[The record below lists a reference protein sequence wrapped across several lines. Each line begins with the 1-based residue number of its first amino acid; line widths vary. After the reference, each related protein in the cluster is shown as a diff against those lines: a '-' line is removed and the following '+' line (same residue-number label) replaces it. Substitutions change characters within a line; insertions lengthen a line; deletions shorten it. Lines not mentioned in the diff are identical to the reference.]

1 MFKVTTPSPEVGPL
15 QKHLNATYY
24 TLRWGLGL
32 IAIAFPVVLV
42 AGGALYIGT
51 SLQGSMS
58 AYYHAEMDGRSMRD
72 WFVGTLFALGALL
85 YLYKGFSKPEN
96 VLLNVAGFFAVCVA
110 IFPMEWPSGSGGAI
124 LSFHGASAIGVFVC
138 LALVAWFTA
147 ADTLKLVDESRRQ
160 RYARR
165 YKILAGLMVASP
177 VIAYVISVILQRRGA
192 LVLVAEVL
200 GIWFFA
206 AYWLLKS
213 REMRETQADVLGLQ
227 GSLELE

>member
-1 MFKVTTPSPEVGPL
+1 M
-15 QKHLNATYY
+15 A
-24 TLRWGLGL
+24 
-32 IAIAFPVVLV
+32 
-42 AGGALYIGT
+42 
-51 SLQGSMS
+51 
-58 AYYHAEMDGRSMRD
+58 
-72 WFVGTLFALGALL
+72 
-85 YLYKGFSKPEN
+85 
-96 VLLNVAGFFAVCVA
+96 
-110 IFPMEWPSGSGGAI
+110 WPSGSGGAI
-124 LSFHGASAIGVFVC
+124 LSFHGASAIGIFVC

-160 RYARR
+160 PYARR